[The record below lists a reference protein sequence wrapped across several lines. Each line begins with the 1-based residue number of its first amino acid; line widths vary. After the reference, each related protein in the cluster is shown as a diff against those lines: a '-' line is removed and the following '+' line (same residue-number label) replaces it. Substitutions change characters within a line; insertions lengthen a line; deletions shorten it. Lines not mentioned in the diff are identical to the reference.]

1 MVKTIDEK
9 TKKTIE
15 YCPLVLS
22 FARTIHT
29 YQGQSAGPM
38 DNKFQNPIMRIICDV
53 GSTKFES
60 QNIGLFYT
68 ALSRATTIGSIE
80 NKRIDSAIY
89 FTQSLDQLR
98 LEKLTTKSDNT
109 EYEMIRKRN
118 SWIKLLLQ
126 NNDKQYTDVSNE
138 NIDSIFNWAMTTRL
152 PLQAIEKIIN

>member
-1 MVKTIDEK
+1 
-9 TKKTIE
+9 
-15 YCPLVLS
+15 
-22 FARTIHT
+22 
-29 YQGQSAGPM
+29 
-38 DNKFQNPIMRIICDV
+38 MRIICDV

-118 SWIKLLLQ
+118 SWIKLLLE
-126 NNDKQYTDVSNE
+126 NKDKQYTDVSNE
-138 NIDSIFNWAMTTRL
+138 NIDSIFDWAMTTSL
-152 PLQAIEKIIN
+152 PFQAIENIIN